1 MNRVVQALAGLSLFS
16 LLLHIRILEIF
27 LTESQRETTFTITL
41 VFAVVFVPWHFY
53 ERYKEKDDRRA

>member
-16 LLLHIRILEIF
+16 LLLHIRILEFF

-41 VFAVVFVPWHFY
+41 AFAVVFVPWHFY
-53 ERYKEKDDRRA
+53 ERYRENEW